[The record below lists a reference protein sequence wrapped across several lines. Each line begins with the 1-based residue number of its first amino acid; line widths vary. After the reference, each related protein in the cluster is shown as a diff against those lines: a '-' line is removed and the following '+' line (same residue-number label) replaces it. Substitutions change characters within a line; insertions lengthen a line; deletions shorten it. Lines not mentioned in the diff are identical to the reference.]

1 MLKEYRTIA
10 EVAGPLLVVEIN
22 RNTAPEPGRRRA
34 NDTIVRA
41 VTLLL

>member
-1 MLKEYRTIA
+1 MLKEYRTIT

-22 RNTAPEPGRRRA
+22 RNTAPKSGRRRA

-41 VTLLL
+41 VTVTL